1 MGLRT
6 LALRTRRLGHEQ
18 QPTSDAGQRLPTA
31 AHDGLFSRA
40 QAIGL
45 APAVTPSP
53 FCTCV
58 RTRKHGEGLS

>member
-6 LALRTRRLGHEQ
+6 LALRTGRLGHGQ

-31 AHDGLFSRA
+31 ANGGLFSRA